1 MVVLMMMSVSGNVF
15 AAESN
20 LSGNIPGT
28 NIDINNFKQKSNEM
42 GINAKTQKKL
52 IEKLQKGNLL
62 DADNPEKYTNKVK
75 NALTLTDKDPI
86 KEHTF
91 DDGSKVVVS
100 ITPEVEVNQ
109 RAGIAAI
116 DEPDRAR
123 SCGSGYCRYYSHRVK
138 KETGTVIM
146 AFLADFTINNGA
158 YDYITQV
165 WDETASG
172 FGGTTS
178 TPNLRLLQ
186 KKETSYGRA
195 NARLE
200 TTFTYFAGGASTDM
214 TLNLYV
220 GRDSYNVY

>member
-1 MVVLMMMSVSGNVF
+1 MKVGPPFRHTLELKGHRLIHRHLGKKTSI
-15 AAESN
+15 N
-20 LSGNIPGT
+20 LYQVDAVGIR
-28 NIDINNFKQKSNEM
+28 NFRTK
-42 GINAKTQKKL
+42 IKL
-52 IEKLQKGNLL
+52 INGKAIKGNLL